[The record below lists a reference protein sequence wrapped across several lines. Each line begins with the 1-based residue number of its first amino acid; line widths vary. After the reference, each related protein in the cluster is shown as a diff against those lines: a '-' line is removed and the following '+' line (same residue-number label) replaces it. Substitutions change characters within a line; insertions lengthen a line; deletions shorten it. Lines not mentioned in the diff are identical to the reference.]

1 MAMYEKVLIPL
12 DGSNAAEIVL
22 PYAGEIAAKLGA
34 EIILMSVSEPTAD
47 ARDNLYNSYLERI
60 VKRFKKGLKDQGVK
74 KGVKVQ
80 TEVLFGRPES
90 EIIRYAEENDVSL
103 IAMASRGLSGE
114 GPWLLGHI
122 AGKVLRATY
131 KPVLLVRIPADS
143 EALKERSL
151 IKRILLPLDGSKVG
165 EAAIP
170 SAESMAQSLGAE
182 LVLFQVIRLSALVA
196 SEGAAMS
203 SDMIREEE
211 EYRRATAVAYLN
223 GVETGFKGKGLKTS
237 IALASGSPADQI
249 IDYAERNA
257 IDLIAMSTHGRSG
270 IGRWVFGSVTDKVLH
285 SGDTAVLTVRATK
298 E

>member
-1 MAMYEKVLIPL
+1 MYDKVLVPL

-34 EIILMSVSEPTAD
+34 EIVLMSVSEPTAD
-47 ARDNLYNSYLERI
+47 ARDNLYVSYLERI
-60 VKRFKKGLKDQGVK
+60 VKQFRKELKDQGVK
-74 KGVKVQ
+74 KEVKVKR
-80 TEVLFGRPES
+80 EVLFGKPES
-90 EIIRYAEENDVSL
+90 EIIRYAEESDVSL
-103 IAMASRGLSGE
+103 ITMASRGLSGE

-122 AGKVLRATY
+122 AGKVLRATD
-131 KPVLLVRIPADS
+131 KPVLLIRISVDS

-151 IKRILLPLDGSKVG
+151 FKKILLPLDGSQVG

-170 SAESMAQSLGAE
+170 SAQSLAQSLGAE

-223 GVETGFKGKGLKTS
+223 GVEKGFKSKGVKTS

-249 IDYAERNA
+249 IDYAEANA

-285 SGDTAVLTVRATK
+285 SGNTPVLTVRATK
-298 E
+298 D